1 MTNFK
6 IYALIPT
13 LKIYEQTKF
22 VKNTNNKSKI
32 STIFILNYHVHQ
44 TSIRR
49 IITSNKWYN
58 VQVFNVHPEQLQKNI
73 NSYQTC
79 EKCIEIDLKAVFPR
93 AARLDSPLPQA
104 VARDRVKWGLF
115 I

>member
-32 STIFILNYHVHQ
+32 STIFIMYTKL
-44 TSIRR
+44 R
-49 IITSNKWYN
+49 
-58 VQVFNVHPEQLQKNI
+58 FE
-73 NSYQTC
+73 
-79 EKCIEIDLKAVFPR
+79 
-93 AARLDSPLPQA
+93 
-104 VARDRVKWGLF
+104 G
-115 I
+115 